1 MVKLNYAFKNGN
13 LSLRIS
19 EKKDRYYKSVKFLLL
34 GNPNIAKH
42 WDEDKQRFTNN
53 AVNCAENNKRLEAF
67 KEQCDKLRQSIRQ
80 PIQPKKNRGLKL

>member
-19 EKKDRYYKSVKFLLL
+19 EKKERYYKSVKSLLL

-42 WDEDKQRFTNN
+42 WDESKQRFTNYGH
-53 AVNCAENNKRLEAF
+53 
-67 KEQCDKLRQSIRQ
+67 
-80 PIQPKKNRGLKL
+80 KNEVYNVSMVL

>member
-19 EKKDRYYKSVKFLLL
+19 EKKERYYKSVKSLLL

-42 WDEDKQRFTNN
+42 WDESKQRFTNN

-67 KEQCDKLRQSIRQ
+67 KEQFAKVAREHLSLIH
-80 PIQPKKNRGLKL
+80 I